1 MVKKLTMI
9 LSSKKTMIFKN
20 KIKMIMSA
28 KNSHIHTYIH
38 ISSSHKINHDIKVR
52 WVGKNIYIQ
61 RGD

>member
-9 LSSKKTMIFKN
+9 LSSKKTMIFK
-20 KIKMIMSA
+20 KMIMSA
-28 KNSHIHTYIH
+28 KNSHIYTHIY

-52 WVGKNIYIQ
+52 WVDKNIYIQ